1 VNAPLSPPAN
11 GERPRDH
18 VTSTLAK
25 RILSGA
31 LAPGDRL
38 PTEAELSTRLGVSRT
53 ALREALRMLA
63 AKGLIESRTRAG
75 TVVSPRSNWNH
86 LDPDLLALR
95 EELEPDLDFVSS
107 LIEARRVVEPAAA
120 AFAAQRAT
128 GEDLHRIE
136 DAFNAMSCAAQ
147 GDVEAF
153 VAADEAFHIGVL
165 LASRNP
171 VFATFGGIIGSALR
185 SAFRLTTSVEEN
197 HAATLALHRD
207 VLEAIRLRRPDE
219 ARDLMARVIDAAS
232 GDLARFMATRSDG

>member
-1 VNAPLSPPAN
+1 VDVPLAPSTN
-11 GERPRDH
+11 GGRPRDH
-18 VTSTLAK
+18 VTSSLAK

-38 PTEAELSTRLGVSRT
+38 PTEAELSIKLGVSRT

-63 AKGLIESRTRAG
+63 AKGLVESRTRAG

-95 EELEPDLDFVSS
+95 EELAPDLGFVGS

-120 AFAAQRAT
+120 AFAAERAT

-147 GDVEAF
+147 DDVEAF
-153 VAADEAFHIGVL
+153 VTADEAFHIAVL

-171 VFATFGGIIGSALR
+171 VFATFGGVIGSALR
-185 SAFRLTTSVEEN
+185 SAFRLTTSAEES
-197 HAATLALHRD
+197 HAATLALHGD
-207 VLEAIRLRRPDE
+207 VLEAIRLRQP
-219 ARDLMARVIDAAS
+219 ARAHDLMAKVINAAS
-232 GDLARFMATRSDG
+232 ADLARLTSLVGRT

>member
-1 VNAPLSPPAN
+1 MDASLAPSTN

-25 RILSGA
+25 HILSGA

-38 PTEAELSTRLGVSRT
+38 PTEAELSIKLGVSRT

-63 AKGLIESRTRAG
+63 AKGLVESRTRAG
-75 TVVSPRSNWNH
+75 TVVSPRSSWNH

-95 EELEPDLDFVSS
+95 EELAPDLEFVES

-120 AFAAQRAT
+120 AFAAERAT

-136 DAFNAMSCAAQ
+136 DAFDAMSNAAQ
-147 GDVEAF
+147 DDVEGF
-153 VAADEAFHIGVL
+153 VTADEAFHIAVL

-197 HAATLALHRD
+197 HTATLELHGD
-207 VLEAIRLRRPDE
+207 VLEAIRLRRADE
-219 ARDLMARVIDAAS
+219 ARDLMTRVINAAS
-232 GDLARFMATRSDG
+232 ADLARFTASKDHG